1 MSAME
6 WMSRS
11 LGSLNLEFGWRQ
23 ERKSAALAA
32 LKRRSENP
40 LGFLWI
46 QLALLSRCVSF
57 VLGWIGAHGAVPA
70 DPCQYR
76 ICFVCACDC
85 KSQNL
90 SASHAKTLSV
100 DGFSE
105 FVLFFAS

>member
-1 MSAME
+1 
-6 WMSRS
+6 MSR
-11 LGSLNLEFGWRQ
+11 Q
-23 ERKSAALAA
+23 
-32 LKRRSENP
+32 RRSENP

-57 VLGWIGAHGAVPA
+57 VLGWIGEHGAVPA

-90 SASHAKTLSV
+90 SASHAKILSV
-100 DGFSE
+100 EMDSTSSF
-105 FVLFFAS
+105 FFFAS